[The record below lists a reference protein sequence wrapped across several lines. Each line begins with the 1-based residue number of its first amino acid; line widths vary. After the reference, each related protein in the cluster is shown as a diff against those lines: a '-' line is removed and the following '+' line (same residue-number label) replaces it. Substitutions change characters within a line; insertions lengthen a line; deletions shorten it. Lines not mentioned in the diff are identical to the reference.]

1 MGKKRILIIEDD
13 MAIAE
18 LERDY
23 LEISGFEA
31 VIRQNGAKGLELALN
46 EQFDLIV
53 LDLMLPEVDGFE
65 ICRKI
70 REKKDIPILM
80 ISARKDDIDK
90 IRGLGLGADDYLTKP
105 FSPNEMVARV
115 KAHIS
120 RYEKLIGKGQRH
132 KQAELSIRGLVIN
145 MDSRRVTLN
154 GEEIFLTTKEYDLL
168 LFLAQNMDHVFS
180 KETLLEKVWGMEYF
194 GDSATITVHV
204 GKIRDK
210 IEKDKHSEQFIETIW
225 GVGYRFKV

>member
-1 MGKKRILIIEDD
+1 MEKKRILIIEDD
-13 MAIAE
+13 TAIAE

-23 LEISGFEA
+23 LEINGFE
-31 VIRQNGAKGLELALN
+31 VVLRQNGARGLEIALSDH
-46 EQFDLIV
+46 FDLIV

-70 REKKDIPILM
+70 RSVKDTPVLM

-120 RYEKLIGKGQRH
+120 RYEKLVGTGRLERK
-132 KQAELSIRGLVIN
+132 AELAIRGLVIN

-154 GEEIFLTTKEYDLL
+154 GEEIPLTTKEYDLL
-168 LFLAQNMDHVFS
+168 LFLAQNPDHVFS
-180 KETLLEKVWGMEYF
+180 KEALLDRVWGMEYF

-210 IEKDKHSEQFIETIW
+210 IEKDKNNEQFIETIW

>member
-1 MGKKRILIIEDD
+1 MEKKRILIIEDD
-13 MAIAE
+13 KAIAE

-23 LEISGFEA
+23 LEINGFEA
-31 VIRQNGAKGLELALN
+31 EINPNGMKGLEQALR
-46 EQFDLIV
+46 EAFDLIV
-53 LDLMLPEVDGFE
+53 LDLMLPGVDGFE
-65 ICRKI
+65 ICKKI

-115 KAHIS
+115 KAHIC
-120 RYEKLIGKGQRH
+120 RYEKLIGTGRLNKH
-132 KQAELSIRGLVIN
+132 AELAIRGLVIN
-145 MDSRRVTLN
+145 LDARRVELN

-168 LFLAQNMDHVFS
+168 LFLAQNPDHVFT
-180 KETLLEKVWGMEYF
+180 KEALLERVWGMDYF
-194 GDSATITVHV
+194 GDSATITVHI

-210 IEKDKHSEQFIETIW
+210 IEKDKNSEQFIETIW

>member
-1 MGKKRILIIEDD
+1 MEKKRILIIEDD
-13 MAIAE
+13 TAIAE

-23 LEISGFEA
+23 LEINGFEA
-31 VIRQNGAKGLELALN
+31 VIRQNGLKGLEQALR
-46 EQFDLIV
+46 ETFDLIV
-53 LDLMLPEVDGFE
+53 LDLMLPVVDGFE
-65 ICRKI
+65 ICKKI
-70 REKKDIPILM
+70 REKKDTPILM

-120 RYEKLIGKGQRH
+120 RYEKLIGTGRQDKH
-132 KQAELSIRGLVIN
+132 AELAIRGLVIN
-145 MDSRRVTLN
+145 LDARRVTLN
-154 GEEIFLTTKEYDLL
+154 GEEIQLTTKEYDLL
-168 LFLAQNMDHVFS
+168 LFLAQNPDHVFT
-180 KETLLEKVWGMEYF
+180 KEALLERVWGMDYF
-194 GDSATITVHV
+194 GDSATITVHI

-210 IEKDKHSEQFIETIW
+210 IEKDKDNEQLIETIW

>member
-1 MGKKRILIIEDD
+1 MEKKRILIIEDD
-13 MAIAE
+13 KAIAE

-23 LEISGFEA
+23 LEINGFEA
-31 VIRQNGAKGLELALN
+31 VISQNGMKGLEQALK
-46 EQFDLIV
+46 EAFDLIV
-53 LDLMLPEVDGFE
+53 LDLMLPGVDGFE
-65 ICRKI
+65 ICKKI
-70 REKKDIPILM
+70 REKKDTPILM

-120 RYEKLIGKGQRH
+120 RYEKLIGTGLRNKH
-132 KQAELSIRGLVIN
+132 SELVIRGLAFN
-145 MDSRRVTLN
+145 LDARRVELN

-168 LFLAQNMDHVFS
+168 LFLAQNPDHVFT
-180 KETLLEKVWGMEYF
+180 KEALLERVWGMDYF
-194 GDSATITVHV
+194 GDSATITVHI

-210 IEKDKHSEQFIETIW
+210 IEKDKNSEQFIETIW

>member
-1 MGKKRILIIEDD
+1 MEKKRILIIEDD
-13 MAIAE
+13 KAIAE

-23 LEISGFEA
+23 LEINGFEA
-31 VIRQNGAKGLELALN
+31 VINPNGMKGLEQALK
-46 EQFDLIV
+46 EDFDLLV
-53 LDLMLPEVDGFE
+53 LDLMLPGVDGFE
-65 ICRKI
+65 ICKKI

-120 RYEKLIGKGQRH
+120 RYEKLIGTGRLNKH
-132 KQAELSIRGLVIN
+132 AELVIRGLVIN
-145 MDSRRVTLN
+145 LDARRVELN

-168 LFLAQNMDHVFS
+168 LFLAQNPDHVFT
-180 KETLLEKVWGMEYF
+180 KEALLERVWGMDYF
-194 GDSATITVHV
+194 GDSATITVHI

-210 IEKDKHSEQFIETIW
+210 IEKDKNSEQFIETIW

>member
-1 MGKKRILIIEDD
+1 MEKKRVLIIEDD
-13 MAIAE
+13 TAIAE

-23 LEISGFEA
+23 LEINGFEA
-31 VIRQNGAKGLELALN
+31 VMCHNGAKGLSLALN
-46 EQFDLIV
+46 EPFDLVV

-65 ICRKI
+65 ICKKI
-70 REKKDIPILM
+70 RENKDIPILM

-105 FSPNEMVARV
+105 FSANEMVARV

-120 RYEKLIGKGQRH
+120 RYEKLIGTGQQH
-132 KQAELSIRGLVIN
+132 KQNELAIRGLVIN
-145 MDSRRVTLN
+145 LDSRRVSLN
-154 GEEIFLTTKEYDLL
+154 GEEVFFTTKEYDLL
-168 LFLAQNMDHVFS
+168 LFLAQNIDRVFT
-180 KETLLEKVWGMEYF
+180 KETLLEKVWGMDYY
-194 GDSATITVHV
+194 GDSATITVHI

-210 IEKDKHSEQFIETIW
+210 IEKDKHNEQYIETIW

>member
-1 MGKKRILIIEDD
+1 MEKKRILIIEDD
-13 MAIAE
+13 KAIAE

-23 LEISGFEA
+23 LEINGFEA
-31 VIRQNGAKGLELALN
+31 VISQNGMKGLEQALR
-46 EQFDLIV
+46 EAFDLIV
-53 LDLMLPEVDGFE
+53 LDLMLPGIDGFE
-65 ICRKI
+65 ICKKM
-70 REKKDIPILM
+70 REKKDTPIIM

-120 RYEKLIGKGQRH
+120 RYEKLIGAGRRNKH
-132 KQAELSIRGLVIN
+132 TELAIRGLVIN
-145 MDSRRVTLN
+145 LDARRVELN
-154 GEEIFLTTKEYDLL
+154 GEEVLLTTKEYDLL
-168 LFLAQNMDHVFS
+168 LFLAQNPDHVFT
-180 KETLLEKVWGMEYF
+180 KEALLERVWGMDYF
-194 GDSATITVHV
+194 GDSATITVHI

-210 IEKDKHSEQFIETIW
+210 IEKDKNNEQFIETIW

>member
-1 MGKKRILIIEDD
+1 MEKKRILIIEDD
-13 MAIAE
+13 TAIAE

-23 LEISGFEA
+23 LEISGFE
-31 VIRQNGAKGLELALN
+31 VLIRQNGAKGLELALN
-46 EQFDLIV
+46 EPFDLIV

-65 ICRKI
+65 ICKKLQ
-70 REKKDIPILM
+70 EKKDTPILM

-120 RYEKLIGKGQRH
+120 RYEKLIGTGQRH
-132 KQAELSIRGLVIN
+132 NQAELSIRGLVIN
-145 MDSRRVTLN
+145 LDARRVTLN
-154 GEEIFLTTKEYDLL
+154 GEEILFTTKEYDLL

-180 KETLLEKVWGMEYF
+180 KETLLERVWGMDYF
-194 GDSATITVHV
+194 GDSATITVHI

-210 IEKDKHSEQFIETIW
+210 IEKDKNNEQFIETIW